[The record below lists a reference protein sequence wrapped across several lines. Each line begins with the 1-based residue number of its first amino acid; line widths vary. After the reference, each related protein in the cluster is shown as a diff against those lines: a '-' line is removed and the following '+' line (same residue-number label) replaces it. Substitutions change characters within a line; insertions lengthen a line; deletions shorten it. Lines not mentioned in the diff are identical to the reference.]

1 MITIFKSNDL
11 NQSTLTTIAASI
23 P

>member
-1 MITIFKSNDL
+1 MIFIDL